1 MALPERMPKL
11 DRWGWGWDEKKT
23 NMTKMFLFK
32 NFFFS
37 ITQPGNIYLASP
49 EFGARG
55 ETWEWPHPGNRN
67 LQ

>member
-32 NFFFS
+32 DFFFLVS
-37 ITQPGNIYLASP
+37 LSQEIFI
-49 EFGARG
+49 
-55 ETWEWPHPGNRN
+55 
-67 LQ
+67 